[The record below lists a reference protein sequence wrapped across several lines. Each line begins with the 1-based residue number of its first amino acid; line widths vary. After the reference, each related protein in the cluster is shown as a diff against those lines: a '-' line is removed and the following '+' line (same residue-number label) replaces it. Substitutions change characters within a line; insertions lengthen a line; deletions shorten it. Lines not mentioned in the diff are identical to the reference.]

1 MILSQRI
8 GLKSRQ
14 TRCYNHGSQL
24 LRRSGVHA
32 GGVLVGKAAIHGI
45 KEAQYNISLCYEKGF
60 GLEKDLQKR
69 PIAKKKANNP
79 NKLKAEQ

>member
-1 MILSQRI
+1 
-8 GLKSRQ
+8 
-14 TRCYNHGSQL
+14 
-24 LRRSGVHA
+24 
-32 GGVLVGKAAIHGI
+32 LVGKAAIHGI